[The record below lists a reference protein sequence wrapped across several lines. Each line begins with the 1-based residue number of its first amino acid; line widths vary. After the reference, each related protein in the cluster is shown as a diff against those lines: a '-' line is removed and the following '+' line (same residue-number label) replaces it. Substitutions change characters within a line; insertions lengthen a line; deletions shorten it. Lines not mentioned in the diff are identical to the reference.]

1 MPATRQAYH
10 TPFEG
15 RLRPRKHRNCA
26 RGEGI
31 FKHMALLARMTA
43 PRGGKLLCGASL
55 ALLALAATLVALL
68 PAATQAASRTTTA
81 KRAIDTHAL
90 YRSRLLWSTINV
102 CNPSDQPNTVGIR
115 GSMPGDSQ
123 AHDKMYMRF
132 RLQYL
137 NATTN
142 QWADLAKSASG
153 FVSVGTGASPRQAG
167 RSFQLSPV
175 VGQPAFTL
183 RGVVTFQWRQGT
195 AVVAQTSRPTSGGRE
210 SLAGADPAG
219 FSAAHC
225 LIG

>member
-1 MPATRQAYH
+1 
-10 TPFEG
+10 
-15 RLRPRKHRNCA
+15 LRARKHRNCA

-31 FKHMALLARMTA
+31 FKHMAPLAKTTVPWGRRLLSWAA
-43 PRGGKLLCGASL
+43 L
-55 ALLALAATLVALL
+55 ALLAPATSLAVLL
-68 PAATQAASRTTTA
+68 PAATQAAARTTTA
-81 KRAIDTHAL
+81 KRAVDTHAL
-90 YRSRLLWSTINV
+90 YRSRLLWATIDV

-115 GSMPGDSQ
+115 GSMPGDGQS
-123 AHDKMYMRF
+123 HDKMYMRF

-137 NATTN
+137 DTTTK
-142 QWADLAKSASG
+142 QWADLTKSASG
-153 FVSVGTGASPRQAG
+153 YVSVGTGASARQAG

-183 RGVVTFQWRQGT
+183 RGVVVFQWRQGT
-195 AVVAQTSRPTSGGRE
+195 SVVAQISRPTSGGRE